1 MTKQEYR
8 EKGRY
13 LWQNYVPKRGQAET
27 VQGEL
32 IRALG
37 KLWDESHRN
46 GNINWDTGH
55 EILAKYIE
63 DTLINSGIFNTDDIN
78 QIKEDIARVLD
89 YEKPYL
95 KNDLYERLECKIVDW
110 CMVNIDLIPHE
121 HNHELHR

>member
-13 LWQNYVPKRGQAET
+13 LWQNYVPKRGQADT

-63 DTLINSGIFNTDDIN
+63 DTLINSGIFNIDDIN
-78 QIKEDIARVLD
+78 QIREDIARVLD

-95 KNDLYERLECKIVDW
+95 KDDLYERLECKIVDW

-121 HNHELHR
+121 HNHELHI

>member
-13 LWQNYVPKRGQAET
+13 LWQNYVPKRGQADT

-63 DTLINSGIFNTDDIN
+63 DTLINSGIFNIDDIN
-78 QIKEDIARVLD
+78 QIREDIARVLD

>member
-78 QIKEDIARVLD
+78 QIQEDIARVLD

-95 KNDLYERLECKIVDW
+95 KNDLYKRLECKIVDW